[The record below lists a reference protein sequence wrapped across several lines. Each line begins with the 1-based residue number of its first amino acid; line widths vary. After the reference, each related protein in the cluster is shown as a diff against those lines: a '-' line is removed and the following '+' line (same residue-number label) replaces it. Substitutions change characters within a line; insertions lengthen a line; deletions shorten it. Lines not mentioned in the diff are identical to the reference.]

1 MSNSR
6 PLVRAWLVILSSVA
20 LSAPAATTARAA
32 DDSRESDPFVA
43 RLQSFTGKHCASCH
57 GADVQEH
64 GLRFDKLAFDFD
76 GEVAAAQWI
85 KVLDRLAK
93 GEMPPATEPQPPAE
107 ELKSVVADL
116 RRHLHDASLARQ
128 RRDGRVVLRRLNR
141 IEYETTLR
149 DLLSDSVEVRD
160 LLPEDNVAAGFDNV
174 SAVLDVSSVHLLR
187 YQDAAERALKTVI
200 PQRPPIKFHKR
211 HTGRQIVD
219 EHKQMKELLD
229 KSVKFDGDSL
239 VMYVRPWG
247 HTPCATPPVPQR
259 GRYRVK
265 ASVRAINTGGK
276 SLPLLCSCRD
286 SYGRSD
292 DDVRAVHDIPADKS
306 TVVEGEFDLRQRQVI
321 VYSGWTLPSVRDFT
335 TEYRNQ
341 SLARYHGPAMVVE
354 WVEVEG
360 PLDAWPP
367 EGYKR
372 LFGDVPLEPRS
383 VARVIAA
390 GKPKPVVDPKRLEN
404 NWSYDFLTPAT
415 ATPREDAARLMK
427 KALPELFRRP
437 VDDALVDYYVKIVH
451 DALAADRS
459 FADAMLLGYRAAL
472 CSPHFLYLAEPTRAT
487 AGETKDAALDD
498 YAIAARLSY
507 CFWSST
513 PDSELLDLA
522 AKGTLSRPEVI
533 KAQVERL
540 LTDPKGKRFAENFAG
555 QWLELRNINATSPDP
570 QLYGEF
576 DDYLFWSMP
585 RETELFFAEI
595 LAKDRSVV
603 DFVDSDWMF
612 INERLARHYGIKDV
626 VGGEMRKIPVP
637 AGSHRG
643 GVMTQAAILKI
654 TADGTKTSPI
664 LRGKWVLDRILG
676 QPPSPPP
683 PGISGVEPDIRG
695 ATTIRQQLD
704 KHRTLA
710 ACASCHKHIDPPGF
724 ALENF
729 DVIGGWRDF
738 YRGSSA
744 PGAKRVPLANYPE
757 RTITRG
763 LDVEQGYE
771 TADGRKFQDVDEYKR
786 LLAADKDLI
795 ARNLARK
802 LIVFATGADIQFA
815 DREVIEELTA
825 RSREKN
831 YGLRS
836 LVHDVVQSRVFLNK

>member
-1 MSNSR
+1 VPTSHLLLR
-6 PLVRAWLVILSSVA
+6 VRFFALLSLAS
-20 LSAPAATTARAA
+20 SCFIATSARAA
-32 DDSRESDPFVA
+32 DSTTAADPFVA
-43 RLQSFTGKHCASCH
+43 KLQAFTAKHCAACH
-57 GADVQEH
+57 GIDVQER
-64 GLRFDKLAFDFD
+64 GLRFDKLAVDFD
-76 GEVAAAQWI
+76 ESEVAAHWV
-85 KVLDRLAK
+85 KVLDRLAR
-93 GEMPPATEPQPPAE
+93 GEMPPADEPQPPAQ

-116 RRHLHDASLARQ
+116 RQHLHDASLARQ

-141 IEYETTLR
+141 NEYETTLQ
-149 DLLSDSVEVRD
+149 DLLGDAVEVRD
-160 LLPEDNVAAGFDNV
+160 LLPEDNIAAGFDNV

-187 YQDAAERALKTVI
+187 YQEAAERALKTVI

-211 HTGRQIVD
+211 HTGRQIV
-219 EHKQMKELLD
+219 EEQKQFKDLLD
-229 KSVKFDGDSL
+229 KSVELEGDSL

-247 HTPCATPPVPQR
+247 HIPCATPPVPQR
-259 GRYRVK
+259 GRYRIK
-265 ASVRAINTGGK
+265 ASVRALNTDGK

-286 SYGRSD
+286 FYGRSD
-292 DDVRAVHDIPADKS
+292 DDVRAVHDIPPDQS
-306 TVVEGEFDLRQRQVI
+306 TIVEGEFDLKQRQVI

-335 TEYRNQ
+335 NEHRNQ
-341 SLARYHGPAMVVE
+341 SLAVYKGPAMVVE

-360 PLDAWPP
+360 PLDVWPP
-367 EGYKR
+367 QGYTR
-372 LFGDVPLEPRS
+372 MFGDLPLEPRS
-383 VARVIAA
+383 VAKAIAS
-390 GKPKPVVDPKRLEN
+390 GKPKPTIDPKRLEN

-427 KALPELFRRP
+427 QVLPELFRRP
-437 VDDALVDYYVKIVH
+437 VDDTLVAYYVKIVH
-451 DALAADRS
+451 DALAAERP
-459 FADAMLLGYRAAL
+459 FADAMLLGYRTAL
-472 CSPHFLYLAEPTRAT
+472 CSPHFLYLTEPTRAT
-487 AGETKDAALDD
+487 ADETKAAALDD

-513 PDSELLDLA
+513 PDRELLELA
-522 AKGTLSRPEVI
+522 AKGTLSRPEVL

-540 LTDPKGKRFAENFAG
+540 LADPKGKRFAKNFAG
-555 QWLELRNINATSPDP
+555 QWLELRNINATTPDP

-576 DDYLFWSMP
+576 DEYLFWSMP
-585 RETELFFAEI
+585 RETELFFDEI
-595 LAKDRSVV
+595 LAHDRSVA

-612 INERLARHYGIKDV
+612 INERLAKHYGIKDV
-626 VGGEMRKIPVP
+626 VGGELRKIAVP

-683 PGISGVEPDIRG
+683 PNISGVEPDIRG

-729 DVIGGWRDF
+729 DVIGGWREF
-738 YRGSSA
+738 YRGSSL
-744 PGAKRVPLANYPE
+744 PGAKRVPLATYPE

-771 TADGRKFQDVDEYKR
+771 TSDGRKFKDVDEYKK
-786 LLAADKDLI
+786 LLLADKDLL

-802 LIVFATGADIQFA
+802 LIVFSTGADIQFA
-815 DREVIEELTA
+815 DREVLDELTA

-836 LVHDVVQSRVFLNK
+836 LVHDVVQSRVFLSK